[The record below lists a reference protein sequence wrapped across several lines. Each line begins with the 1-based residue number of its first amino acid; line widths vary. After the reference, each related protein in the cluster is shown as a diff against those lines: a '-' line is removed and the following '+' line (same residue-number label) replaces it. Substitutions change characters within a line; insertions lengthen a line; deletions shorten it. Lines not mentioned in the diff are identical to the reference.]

1 MASIQYGVTD
11 KGFVRKPL
19 SVIIDSLNSKFTGE
33 FGSTFDVSPESPD
46 GQIIGIVA
54 DEIDSCWNQAEL
66 VFNAYRPGAMQG
78 VGLDNICELSN
89 TTRYVNE
96 PTAVT
101 VVCGGES
108 GTVVPAGSVVT
119 DGTMKFTTQTD
130 VEIPGDVTVK
140 ANTLGAYYV
149 APNTIN
155 KIDPS
160 SAISGWDSVNNPDEG
175 QTGITYEEDPALRAR
190 RDKTTAVSGSATVE
204 AIYAALADLNLSY
217 IRIRDNDTGSA
228 IGSQPSGT
236 VYVVIEGGTK
246 NDIAR
251 RIYGA
256 KTGGVPTFGT
266 ESITIKDSKGYPH
279 TVKFS
284 RPTGR
289 EIYVKGTFKRRTGS
303 NVSSNDTILTLQQA
317 AVDYLNS
324 LQPGDPVVWSYLFG
338 PLMSAVNGVEIDSLY
353 IGTAANPTGNTTIE
367 IDIDKQAHGT
377 LANMVFTDVTTTP

>member
-1 MASIQYGVTD
+1 MASIQYGITD

-19 SVIIDSLNSKFTGE
+19 SAIIDSLNSKFTGE
-33 FGSTFDVSPESPD
+33 FGSTFDISPESPD

-54 DEIDSCWNQAEL
+54 DEVDSCWNQAEL

-108 GTVVPAGSVVT
+108 GTVVPAGSIVT

-140 ANTLGAYYV
+140 ANTAGAYYV

-155 KIDPS
+155 EIDPS

-204 AIYAALADLNLSY
+204 SIYAALADLNLKY
-217 IRIRDNDTGSA
+217 IRIRDNDTGAA
-228 IGSQPSGT
+228 IGSQPAGT
-236 VYVVIEGGTK
+236 VYVVVEGGTK

-284 RPTGR
+284 RPSGQ